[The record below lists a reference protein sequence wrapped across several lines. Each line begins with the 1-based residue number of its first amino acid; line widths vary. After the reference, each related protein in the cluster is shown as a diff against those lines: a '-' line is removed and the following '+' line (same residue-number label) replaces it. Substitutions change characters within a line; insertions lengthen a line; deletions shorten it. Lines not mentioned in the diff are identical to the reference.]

1 MLFPKFGKYIIIF
14 FAIAF
19 IITGIRGYQ
28 LYMYAFRENT
38 KTDYVLIIPEDA
50 TYRDVYSELK
60 SDEVLYNYKA
70 FSWVSKKKN
79 YPEHIKPGRYRIEK
93 GMNTNQI
100 INKLVGGLQ
109 DPVNVTFNNIR
120 FNEDLAGRISKYL
133 QADSVEILGL
143 FQDTALIKEYGFTPE
158 TFRAMFIPN
167 TYEFYWTTT
176 AKGFADRMK
185 KEYEQFWTK
194 ERLQKAK
201 AINLTP
207 AEVITLASIVQAE
220 TSRKDEL
227 QRVAGLYINRLKRG
241 MLLQADPTVKYA
253 VGDFSIRRVLNKHL
267 EIDSPFNTYKYAG
280 LPPGP
285 ISFPETASIEAVL
298 NYEDHDYIYMAAKE
312 DFSGYHNFAKTL
324 REHNNNAV
332 RYRRALNQR
341 RIFE

>member
-227 QRVAGLYINRLKRG
+227 QRVAGLYINRLK
-241 MLLQADPTVKYA
+241 
-253 VGDFSIRRVLNKHL
+253 
-267 EIDSPFNTYKYAG
+267 
-280 LPPGP
+280 
-285 ISFPETASIEAVL
+285 
-298 NYEDHDYIYMAAKE
+298 
-312 DFSGYHNFAKTL
+312 
-324 REHNNNAV
+324 
-332 RYRRALNQR
+332 
-341 RIFE
+341 